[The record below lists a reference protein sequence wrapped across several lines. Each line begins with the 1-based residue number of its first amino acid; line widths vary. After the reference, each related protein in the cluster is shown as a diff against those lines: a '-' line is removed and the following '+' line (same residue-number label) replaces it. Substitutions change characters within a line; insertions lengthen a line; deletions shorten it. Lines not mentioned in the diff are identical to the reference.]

1 MIKAMWNGAVVA
13 ESEKTEIVDGN
24 HYFPADSIHKQYFKK
39 SDTTSIC
46 PWKGTAN
53 YFSIEVDGKLNED
66 AVWVYPTPKD
76 AAMNLKERY
85 AFWKGVEV
93 TD

>member
-1 MIKAMWNGAVVA
+1 MIKAMWNGVVVA

-39 SDTTSIC
+39 SDTTSVC
-46 PWKGTAN
+46 PWKGTAD
-53 YFSIEVDGKLNED
+53 YYSIEVDGKINED
-66 AVWVYPTPKD
+66 AVWVYPTPKE
-76 AAMNLKERY
+76 AAINLQDRY
-85 AFWKGVEV
+85 AFWKGVVV